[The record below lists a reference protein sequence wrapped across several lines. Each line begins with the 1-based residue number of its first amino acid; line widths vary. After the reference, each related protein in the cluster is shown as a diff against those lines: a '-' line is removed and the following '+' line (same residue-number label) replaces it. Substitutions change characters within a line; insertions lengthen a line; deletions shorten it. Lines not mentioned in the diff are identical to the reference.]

1 MVEDEKYVRDPDN
14 QNGRCRRVFYAEE
27 QLPVAGV
34 VPIRLARM
42 DAKIRHAEAGS
53 ESIAVSVEDGL
64 EKIPEPRAPDASI
77 GFKMTHY

>member
-1 MVEDEKYVRDPDN
+1 MLR
-14 QNGRCRRVFYAEE
+14 AEE

-42 DAKIRHAEAGS
+42 DGKRRHAEACS
-53 ESIAVSVEDGL
+53 ESITVSVEDGL
-64 EKIPEPRAPDASI
+64 EEIPEPRAPDASI